1 MCVQGAACNVSPV
14 TPTRVPNRGIY
25 PLFFGVLLAQ
35 PALMWDGWDRQIF
48 GAGVVRLN
56 SAGLC
61 KGPSSPGAA
70 QDVPFTKGAKWEEEI
85 PS

>member
-1 MCVQGAACNVSPV
+1 MRCVTGCTIPSAKSGRLP
-14 TPTRVPNRGIY
+14 PF
-25 PLFFGVLLAQ
+25 FFGVLLAQ
-35 PALMWDGWDRQIF
+35 PALKWDGWDRQFF

-61 KGPSSPGAA
+61 KGPSPGAA
-70 QDVPFTKGAKWEEEI
+70 QDVPFTKGAKREEEI